1 MTTPRDAGKD
11 GMAERR
17 SMRRFEMRLP
27 ATIRISNADSE
38 EWLTETQN
46 VSARGLFF
54 YATQSLTPGTRLDV
68 TLTFPPQIT
77 FAESIRV
84 RFTARVVRV
93 EPGGL
98 PGRTG
103 VAAVI
108 EEYEFLRSLRNRG
121 GEGDS
126 GEGEPKS
133 N

>member
-1 MTTPRDAGKD
+1 MITPRDAGKD
-11 GMAERR
+11 GMVERR

-27 ATIRISNADSE
+27 ATIRISNADGE

-54 YATQSLTPGTRLDV
+54 YATQSLSPGTRLEV

-77 FAESIRV
+77 FTDSIHV

-121 GEGDS
+121 GEGDL
-126 GEGEPKS
+126 GEDGPKS

>member
-1 MTTPRDAGKD
+1 
-11 GMAERR
+11 
-17 SMRRFEMRLP
+17 MRRFEMRLP
-27 ATIRISNADSE
+27 ATIRISNADDE

-54 YATQSLTPGTRLDV
+54 YATQSLSPGTRLEV

-77 FAESIRV
+77 FTDSIHV

-121 GEGDS
+121 GEGDL
-126 GEGEPKS
+126 GEDGPKS

>member
-1 MTTPRDAGKD
+1 MITRRDVDREGTP
-11 GMAERR
+11 ERR

-27 ATIRISNADSE
+27 ATIRISNADGD

-54 YATQSLTPGTRLDV
+54 YATQSLTPGTRLEV

-77 FAESIRV
+77 FTDSIRV

-98 PGRTG
+98 AGRTG

-121 GEGDS
+121 GEGDLGDDS
-126 GEGEPKS
+126 PKS

>member
-1 MTTPRDAGKD
+1 MFERPE
-11 GMAERR
+11 ERR
-17 SMRRFEMRLP
+17 LMRRFDMRLP
-27 ATIRISNADSE
+27 AAILVSGGDPNE
-38 EWLTETQN
+38 FLTETQN

-54 YATQSLTPGTRLDV
+54 YATQSLTPGTRLEV

-77 FAESIRV
+77 FTDSIRV

-98 PGRTG
+98 AGRTG

-121 GEGDS
+121 GEGDLGDDS
-126 GEGEPKS
+126 PKS

>member
-1 MTTPRDAGKD
+1 MIMRRDAD
-11 GMAERR
+11 REDVAERR

-27 ATIRISNADSE
+27 AAIRISNADGE

-54 YATQSLTPGTRLDV
+54 YATQSLDPGTRLEV
-68 TLTFPPQIT
+68 ILTFPPQIT
-77 FAESIRV
+77 FTDSIRV

-103 VAAVI
+103 IAAVI

-121 GEGDS
+121 GEGDL
-126 GEGEPKS
+126 GEDEPKS